1 MSVFLSVLAA
11 LLVTLLSITILMPV
25 AHKVGL
31 VDKPGGRKKHKY
43 HTPLIGGVSIFI
55 GFSFALCT
63 LPMSLALYRPLLVVA
78 GLLMLIGVADDFL
91 DLKARFRFLIQLGL
105 IILLVCWS
113 GVKVD
118 AIGFSPHFGHLR
130 LGLFAIPFTVV
141 VFVGYINAMNMLD
154 GQDGLAGSV
163 AMVQF
168 LLLLALASWVGE
180 PKLFIVIALLCAAL
194 LGFLFLNFP
203 FPGRHHAAVFLG
215 DAGSMLLALL
225 VGYFAIQMSQTIQYR
240 LHFPPALMAWVL
252 AYPVFDLFSVVGSRL
267 LKGKRPMEAG
277 RDHFHHIL
285 KDLGVSTLLS
295 TVILAIITLLFGLTG
310 VWLAFLHVGIIVY
323 LLSFCVVGL
332 LYLCVFFWLERHLS
346 RLRSQY
352 SQET

>member
-1 MSVFLSVLAA
+1 MSVLLSYSAA
-11 LLVTLLSITILMPV
+11 LLVTLLSATVLMPV

-43 HTPLIGGVSIFI
+43 HTPLVGGVSIFI

-63 LPMSLALYRPLLVVA
+63 LPSSLALYRPLLAVA

-91 DLKARFRFLIQLGL
+91 DLKARFRFFIQLCL
-105 IILLVCWS
+105 IVLLVLWS
-113 GVKVD
+113 GVSVD
-118 AIGFSPHFGHLR
+118 VVGFSSYFGHVR
-130 LGLFAIPFTVV
+130 LGWFALPFTVV

-168 LLLLALASWVGE
+168 LMLLGLAAFVGE
-180 PKLFIVIALLCAAL
+180 SNLSVVIALLCCAV

-225 VGYFAIQMSQTIQYR
+225 AGYFAIQLSQTLQFR

-252 AYPVFDLFSVVGSRL
+252 AYPVFDLISVVVSRL

-295 TVILAIITLLFGLTG
+295 TLVLAVITLLFGLTG
-310 VWLAFLHVGIIVY
+310 IWLAFLHMDVVIY
-323 LLSFCVVGL
+323 LLGFCVLGL
-332 LYLCVFFWLERHLS
+332 IYLVIFFALERHLA
-346 RLRSQY
+346 RLQSQH
-352 SQET
+352 SPEM